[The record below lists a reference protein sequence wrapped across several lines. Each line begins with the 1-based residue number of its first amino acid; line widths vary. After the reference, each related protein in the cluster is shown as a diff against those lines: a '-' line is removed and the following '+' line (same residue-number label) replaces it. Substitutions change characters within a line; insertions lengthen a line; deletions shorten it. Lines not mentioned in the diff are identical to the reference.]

1 MNAKKLS
8 VFENLLWNSI
18 GSFTY
23 LVCQWLLTLIVVRES
38 GNMGN
43 VGDLALAISVTN
55 IFYNIACFNVRSYL
69 ISDLSGYY
77 KASDYTG
84 FRVFSCTLSV
94 ALCGIYIG
102 VFKYSGE
109 QIVAIFTYM
118 IFKVGEAW
126 VDLLHGFEQRQS
138 RMDIGGVSLFI
149 RGLLSVISFYITLK
163 ITQNLIWSIAIMSLT
178 TYAFIVLYDMRKIKQ
193 FEVVRI
199 SIQPATIKKMF
210 FEFLPLT
217 VGGFCS
223 SLGANLPRQVLEL
236 KLGKES
242 LGIYSTV
249 ATPAVIVQ
257 VAASYIFNPVLTE
270 FAWLYQQGEKKKFLK
285 LAGKISLVL
294 VLLSLVSIVGS
305 IFLGK
310 WGLILLYGKYI
321 GEYSYLLLPVIIF
334 TCLNAYVWFLWNLLI
349 ILRALKK
356 LLIISFV
363 GLASC
368 VVSMIPMIFFLGMN
382 GVSYSLIIYSI
393 VMILLML
400 LLMLKILKNG
410 VKTV

>member
-1 MNAKKLS
+1 
-8 VFENLLWNSI
+8 
-18 GSFTY
+18 
-23 LVCQWLLTLIVVRES
+23 
-38 GNMGN
+38 
-43 VGDLALAISVTN
+43 
-55 IFYNIACFNVRSYL
+55 
-69 ISDLSGYY
+69 
-77 KASDYTG
+77 
-84 FRVFSCTLSV
+84 
-94 ALCGIYIG
+94 
-102 VFKYSGE
+102 
-109 QIVAIFTYM
+109 
-118 IFKVGEAW
+118 
-126 VDLLHGFEQRQS
+126 
-138 RMDIGGVSLFI
+138 
-149 RGLLSVISFYITLK
+149 
-163 ITQNLIWSIAIMSLT
+163 
-178 TYAFIVLYDMRKIKQ
+178 
-193 FEVVRI
+193 
-199 SIQPATIKKMF
+199 MF

-223 SLGANLPRQVLEL
+223 SLGANLPRQFLEL

-305 IFLGK
+305 ILLGR
-310 WGLILLYGKYI
+310 WGLSLLYGKYI
-321 GEYSYLLLPVIIF
+321 GKYSYLLLPVIIF